1 MGQKTLDLFYI
12 IFSVATISEDSEE
25 ELPIW
30 MRKASLEEK
39 KEIREIR
46 GATDEPMVHAFNQ
59 FIVVNGT
66 SGLKIDRIMT

>member
-30 MRKASLEEK
+30 MRKASLEQK
-39 KEIREIR
+39 KEMSEIR

>member
-1 MGQKTLDLFYI
+1 
-12 IFSVATISEDSEE
+12 
-25 ELPIW
+25 

-39 KEIREIR
+39 KEISEIR